1 MTTLTARTA
10 IVTGASRGIGAAIA
24 RRLARDGIT
33 ILVNYRTGQAEAEEV
48 IRDIEAQGGAAMAV
62 QGDLADPSAPA
73 SLFDAAEQAFGGV
86 DILVNNAAVSELGE
100 IADFDDARF
109 EAQVALNL
117 GGVFRGMREGARR
130 LRDGGRIIN
139 LSSTVVGTYQP
150 RYGVYAATKAAVEA
164 LTHVAAKEL
173 GSRGIT
179 VNAVSPGPI
188 ETALFLTG
196 KSAAQVQSITQ
207 LIPLGRLGQPEDVSG
222 LIAFLASPDGGW
234 VNGQVI
240 RANGGVI

>member
-1 MTTLTARTA
+1 MTKLTARTA

-48 IRDIEAQGGAAMAV
+48 VRDIEAQGGAAMAV
-62 QGDLADPSAPA
+62 QGDLADLSAPA

-86 DILVNNAAVSELGE
+86 DILVNNAAVSELAE

-139 LSSTVVGTYQP
+139 VSSTVVGTYQP
-150 RYGVYAATKAAVEA
+150 RYGVYGATKAAVEA

-179 VNAVSPGPI
+179 VNAVAPGPI

-196 KSAAQVQSITQ
+196 KSAAQVRTISQ
-207 LIPLGRLGQPEDVSG
+207 LIPLGRLGQPDDVSG
-222 LIAFLASPDGGW
+222 LVAFLAGSEGGW